1 MNIVLTLLLV
11 NAALGAFD
19 TLWYHEYRNRLSA
32 RIEHT
37 RPELR
42 LHAARDA
49 VYVVLY
55 GGLAWWTPAGAI
67 VAIVAAL
74 LAAEIVITL
83 ADFVI
88 EDRDRP
94 LIGGISPGERI
105 LHSLMA
111 IVYGTMLAHLIPV
124 LLDGAVARTATVEHG
139 AHLALS
145 IGATAAAVGIAV
157 SGFRD
162 ALALVGVDPI
172 WRRRPAPPAIVHR
185 GPRRGSTITIP
196 IDKRTYE

>member
-1 MNIVLTLLLV
+1 MVLALLLT
-11 NAALGAFD
+11 NAVLGAFD
-19 TLWYHEYRNRLSA
+19 TLWYHEYRARLST

-42 LHAARDA
+42 LHAARDG

-55 GGLAWWTPAGAI
+55 GGLAWRTPSGI
-67 VAIVAAL
+67 LVAIVAVL

-83 ADFVI
+83 ADFVV

-111 IVYGTMLAHLIPV
+111 IVYGTMLAHLVPV
-124 LLDGAVARTATVEHG
+124 LLSDAREPSAFVGHD

-145 IGATAAAVGIAV
+145 LGAMAAAIGIAV
-157 SGFRD
+157 SGLRD
-162 ALALVGVDPI
+162 VLALAGFDPI
-172 WRRRPAPPAIVHR
+172 WRPRGARARAISPS
-185 GPRRGSTITIP
+185 G
-196 IDKRTYE
+196 